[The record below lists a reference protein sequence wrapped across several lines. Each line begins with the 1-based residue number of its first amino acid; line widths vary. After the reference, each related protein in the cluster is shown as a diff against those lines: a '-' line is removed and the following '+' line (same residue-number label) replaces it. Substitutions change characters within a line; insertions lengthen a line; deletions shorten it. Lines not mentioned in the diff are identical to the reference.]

1 MHRKM
6 CMFAHFSVHKLSSA
20 VKINTICKI
29 VEPKKIF
36 AGRSLWWEMFF
47 KQGDTEIWITHFFHK
62 TVFFQIRIP
71 PEHFGTLFE
80 TRMIN
85 RNQIFIANIS

>member
-1 MHRKM
+1 MD
-6 CMFAHFSVHKLSSA
+6 
-20 VKINTICKI
+20 NT
-29 VEPKKIF
+29 
-36 AGRSLWWEMFF
+36 
-47 KQGDTEIWITHFFHK
+47 FFHK

-85 RNQIFIANIS
+85 RHQIFIANIS